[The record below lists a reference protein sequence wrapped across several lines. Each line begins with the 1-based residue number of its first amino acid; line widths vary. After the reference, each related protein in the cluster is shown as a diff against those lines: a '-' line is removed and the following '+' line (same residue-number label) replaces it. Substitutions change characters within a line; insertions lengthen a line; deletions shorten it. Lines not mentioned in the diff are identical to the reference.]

1 MQKKPAAIK
10 PAFTRRKFLSDIAVL
25 GAGAAAG
32 SGLALPAWAQKKST
46 KTGIVRVWGEPG
58 PYGGV
63 AVDAMN
69 EWARQFAP
77 GLTFKLETLSWD
89 GVYVKLMTDLAAK
102 NPAHCISVESPIAYQ
117 LMADLLLE
125 PLDDVVAKVGK
136 DRLVDGVK
144 WEYWGAWKGKQYV
157 LPAHHQAT
165 QMVVRTDVIKE
176 LGLGDPDKWT
186 WEDMRNAAKTVSEK
200 KKDMAGIS
208 LALGRN
214 LCTDYH
220 FAALLHSAGGRMF
233 DVANKY
239 QVVFDSPETVEALDY
254 VKSLQPYM
262 PKGAVSY
269 SFLEVVDSIV
279 TGRAAISFYWGRPYG
294 RAAVENKAVFDA
306 LQSYNHP
313 RHPKTGRRTNW
324 NDFQGWCIPRPNN
337 QYIDEV
343 KAALTY
349 YQTSQDWLIRYHHSL
364 MPNVSPVYKD
374 VLNNPKL
381 MTHPFFQTKKETI
394 MNYYVNSL
402 PHSSSTGNELLNGI
416 NPLAGIVHGRS
427 ILAQTVQKVVVDG
440 WKSAD
445 AAKWGAKELEQVRKD
460 NLRLLGGVV

>member
-1 MQKKPAAIK
+1 MDDRNNAESQPFSRRQFVSGMAA
-10 PAFTRRKFLSDIAVL
+10 L
-25 GAGAAAG
+25 GAG
-32 SGLALPAWAQKKST
+32 SLALPAWAQKTSS
-46 KTGIVRVWGEPG
+46 KTGTVRVWGEPG
-58 PYGGV
+58 PYAGV

-69 EWARQFAP
+69 EWAKKYAP

-125 PLDDVVAKVGK
+125 PLDDVVQKVGRN
-136 DRLVDGVK
+136 RLVDGVK

-157 LPAHHQAT
+157 LPAHHQSHL
-165 QMVVRTDVIKE
+165 MCVRMDVVKE
-176 LGLGDPDKWT
+176 LGLGDPDKWD
-186 WEDMRNAAKTVSEK
+186 WNDLRNAARTISEK
-200 KKDMAGIS
+200 RKDMAGIS

-233 DVANKY
+233 DPANKF
-239 QVVFDSPETVEALDY
+239 QVVFDSPETAEALDY

-279 TGRAAISFYWGRPYG
+279 TGRAGISFYWGRPYG
-294 RAAVENKAVFDA
+294 RAAEENKAVFAA
-306 LQSYNHP
+306 LESFNHA

-337 QYIDEV
+337 QFVDEV
-343 KAALTY
+343 KAALAY
-349 YQTSQDWLIRYHHSL
+349 YQTGTEWMVRYCHSL

-374 VLNNPKL
+374 VLNDPKL
-381 MTHPFFQTKKETI
+381 VTHPFFQTKRQTI
-394 MNYYVNSL
+394 MNYYVNAL
-402 PHSSSTGNELLNGI
+402 PHSSSTGNELLKGV

-427 ILAQTVQKVVVDG
+427 ILAQTVQKVVVDN
-440 WKSAD
+440 WKATD
-445 AAKWGAKELEQVRKD
+445 AAKWGAKELESIRNA
-460 NLRLLGGVV
+460 NLRLLGGVA

>member
-1 MQKKPAAIK
+1 MQKKSEGIK
-10 PAFTRRKFLSDIAVL
+10 PAITRRQFLSDIAVL
-25 GAGAAAG
+25 GAGAATGAG
-32 SGLALPAWAQKKST
+32 FTLPAWAQTKST
-46 KTGIVRVWGEPG
+46 KTGTVRVWGEPG

-69 EWARQFAP
+69 EWAKQFAP
-77 GLTFKLETLSWD
+77 DLTFKLETLSWD

-117 LMADLLLE
+117 LMAEQLLE
-125 PLDDVVAKVGK
+125 PLDDVVQKVGK
-136 DRLVDGVK
+136 NRLVDGVK
-144 WEYWGAWKGKQYV
+144 WEYWGAWQGKQYV
-157 LPAHHQAT
+157 LPAHHQPHLL
-165 QMVVRTDVIKE
+165 VVRMDVVKE
-176 LGLGDPDKWT
+176 LGLGDPDKWD
-186 WEDMRNAAKTVSEK
+186 WNDLRNAAKTISEK

-220 FAALLHSAGGRMF
+220 FAALLHSAGGSMF
-233 DVANKY
+233 DPANKF
-239 QVVFDSPETVEALDY
+239 QVVFDSPETVEALEY

-294 RAAVENKAVFDA
+294 RAAEENKPVFA
-306 LQSYNHP
+306 NLESFNHA
-313 RHPKTGRRTNW
+313 RHPKTGRRSNW
-324 NDFQGWCIPRPNN
+324 NDFQGWCIPRSNN
-337 QYIDEV
+337 AYIEEV
-343 KAALTY
+343 KAALAY
-349 YQTSQDWLIRYHHSL
+349 YQTSPEWLVRYCHSL

-374 VLNNPKL
+374 VLNDPR
-381 MTHPFFQTKKETI
+381 MQTHPFFQTKKDTI

-402 PHSSSTGNELLNGI
+402 PHSSSTGNELLKGI
-416 NPLAGIVHGRS
+416 SPLAGIVHGRS

-445 AAKWGAKELEQVRKD
+445 AAKWGAKELEQIRKD

>member
-1 MQKKPAAIK
+1 MDDRKHAGRSSIS
-10 PAFTRRKFLSDIAVL
+10 RRNFV
-25 GAGAAAG
+25 AGAAALG
-32 SGLALPAWAQKKST
+32 ASGLALPAWAQKTSSR
-46 KTGIVRVWGEPG
+46 TGTVRVWGEPG
-58 PYGGV
+58 PYAGV

-69 EWARQFAP
+69 EWAKKFAP
-77 GLTFKLETLSWD
+77 GITFKLETLSWD

-125 PLDDVVAKVGK
+125 PLDDVVQKVGRN
-136 DRLVDGVK
+136 RLVDGVK

-165 QMVVRTDVIKE
+165 QMVVRTDIVQE
-176 LGLGDPDKWT
+176 LGLGDPDKWS
-186 WEDMRNAAKTVSEK
+186 WDDMRNAAKAITEK
-200 KKDMAGIS
+200 KRDVAGIS

-220 FAALLHSAGGRMF
+220 FASLLHSAGGRMF
-233 DVANKY
+233 APENKFE
-239 QVVFDSPETVEALDY
+239 VVFDSPATVDALEY

-262 PKGAVSY
+262 PRGAVSY

-279 TGRAAISFYWGRPYG
+279 TGRAGISFYWGRPYG
-294 RAAVENKAVFDA
+294 RAAEENKVVFAA

-313 RHPKTGRRTNW
+313 RHPKTGRRSNW
-324 NDFQGWCIPRPNN
+324 NDFQGWCIPKPNN

-343 KAALTY
+343 KAALAY
-349 YQTSQDWLIRYHHSL
+349 YQTGTEWMVRYCHSL

-374 VLNNPKL
+374 VLNDPKL
-381 MTHPFFQTKKETI
+381 MTHPFFQTKRETI

-402 PHSSSTGNELLNGI
+402 AHSSSTGNEMLKGI

-427 ILAQTVQKVVVDG
+427 ILAQTVQKVVVDN
-440 WKSAD
+440 WKAAD
-445 AAKWGAKELEQVRKD
+445 AAKWGARELEGIRKS
-460 NLRLLGGVV
+460 NLRLLGGMA